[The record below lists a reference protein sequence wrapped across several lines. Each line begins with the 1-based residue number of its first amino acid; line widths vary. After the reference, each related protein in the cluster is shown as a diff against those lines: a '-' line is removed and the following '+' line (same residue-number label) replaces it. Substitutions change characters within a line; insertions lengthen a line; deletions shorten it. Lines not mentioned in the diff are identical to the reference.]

1 VFLCP
6 ALFAQLVRGFIYL
19 LFIFFIVFLNFFLC
33 AETIS
38 VITND
43 GRNIVVC
50 YMILVQCTLNLMNEV
65 LIVYTIFGFSSRES

>member
-1 VFLCP
+1 MVWS
-6 ALFAQLVRGFIYL
+6 FIYL
-19 LFIFFIVFLNFFLC
+19 LFIFFTIFLNYFLC

-50 YMILVQCTLNLMNEV
+50 YMILVQCLLNLMNDV
-65 LIVYTIFGFSSRES
+65 LIVFTKLVFHIGSLERL